1 MKYLILTALLAV
13 TATPRLETADPYKKY
28 DLVLDKA
35 QQNIAITKASIDEAK
50 EMTDAKVQ
58 EIQESVLEAKEMA
71 KKVELLERV
80 CEVYSVPVPE
90 SMEALEAERVAD
102 SIRVDN
108 MQKLNEKGN

>member
-80 CEVYSVPVPE
+80 CEVYSLPVPE
-90 SMEALEAERVAD
+90 SMEELEYERRAD
-102 SIRVDN
+102 SIRVNN

>member
-28 DLVLDKA
+28 DLVLDHA
-35 QQNIAITKASIDEAK
+35 QQNIEITKASIDEAK
-50 EMTDAKVQ
+50 AMTEDKVQ

-90 SMEALEAERVAD
+90 SMEALEVERVAD